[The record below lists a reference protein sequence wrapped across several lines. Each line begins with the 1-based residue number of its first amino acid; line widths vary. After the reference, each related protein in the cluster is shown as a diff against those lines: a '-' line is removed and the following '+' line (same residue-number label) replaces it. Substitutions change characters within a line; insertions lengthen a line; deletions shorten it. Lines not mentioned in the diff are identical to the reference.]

1 MIIMI
6 NITIPNAIIEINQDA
21 VFLDL
26 GSNLGVYSL
35 LVAQLR
41 HSTGDQRFCFHLD
54 HHHVNYDGD
63 WGIVFDDVVAG
74 PDVWFPWMLLGIISH
89 ISGFNHICVFVYL
102 YLQEISSHIS
112 AFNLAKPSWLWEFP
126 ELVSFQPPTPH
137 MMFNN
142 ASYTTARWK
151 IKQLEYVLF
160 FSHSIGNNKMS
171 RELVTL
177 VHNAVR

>member
-6 NITIPNAIIEINQDA
+6 NITIPNAIIKINQDA

-41 HSTGDQRFCFHLD
+41 HSTGDQRFYFHLD
-54 HHHVNYDGD
+54 HHYVNYDGD
-63 WGIVFDDVVAG
+63 GGIVFDDVVAG

-102 YLQEISSHIS
+102 YLQEISSHI
-112 AFNLAKPSWLWEFP
+112 
-126 ELVSFQPPTPH
+126 
-137 MMFNN
+137 
-142 ASYTTARWK
+142 Y
-151 IKQLEYVLF
+151 I
-160 FSHSIGNNKMS
+160 
-171 RELVTL
+171 
-177 VHNAVR
+177 